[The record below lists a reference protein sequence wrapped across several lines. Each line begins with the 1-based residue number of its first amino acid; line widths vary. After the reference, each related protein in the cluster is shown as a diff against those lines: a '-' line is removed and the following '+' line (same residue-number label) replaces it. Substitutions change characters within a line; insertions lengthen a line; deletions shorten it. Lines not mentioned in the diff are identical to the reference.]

1 MKKIF
6 NNPWVQ
12 FGLVVLVLTLFIS
25 ALYGAYSSGRKDEL
39 EGRLKRVNDTLA
51 NTRSSDES
59 HVQLLAMR
67 TYLMEKLR
75 GL

>member
-1 MKKIF
+1 MKKVF

-12 FGLVVLVLTLFIS
+12 FGLVILGITLFIS

-39 EGRLKRVNDTLA
+39 EARLKRVNDTLA
-51 NTRSSDES
+51 TTRASDAS
-59 HVQLLAMR
+59 HADLLAMR
-67 TYLMEKLR
+67 TYLMQKVR